1 MDLETLKKKIENFAK
16 ERDWDQFHSPK
27 NLSMALIGEA
37 AELIEEFQWLT
48 EDQSHNLEEEK
59 LQKVKDELG
68 DIFIYLLRI
77 SGVLKIDLLEAGYEK
92 FKKNEQKYPI
102 GKCRG
107 SSKKYNEY
115 K

>member
-1 MDLETLKKKIENFAK
+1 MDLKTLDSKIKAFAK
-16 ERDWDQFHSPK
+16 ERDWDQYHSPK

-48 EDQSHNLEEEK
+48 EEQSHNLEPEK
-59 LQKVKDELG
+59 LSKVKDELG

-77 SGVLKIDLLEAGYEK
+77 SGVLGVDILEAANEK
-92 FKKNEQKYPI
+92 FKKNEQKYPAD
-102 GKCRG
+102 KCRG

-115 K
+115 E